1 MGGSGTRRGFGGT
14 GEQKQWSHCREF
26 GEGGWTWG
34 PQGEKRLGA
43 FPWGAPREAAVPAAA
58 GGGPALL
65 HSDRGRGE
73 RARMLPFCQEMP
85 DAAAGLG
92 GPVQLCKFPG
102 PHGPLGSLRR
112 GRDGVAATP
121 DPTRDSFLP
130 GPWCQR
136 RVGVHTCKR
145 GKADV
150 TLTVFWEG
158 GA

>member
-1 MGGSGTRRGFGGT
+1 M
-14 GEQKQWSHCREF
+14 
-26 GEGGWTWG
+26 
-34 PQGEKRLGA
+34 
-43 FPWGAPREAAVPAAA
+43 PAAA

-150 TLTVFWEG
+150 TLTVFGRVALKEG
-158 GA
+158 PIIVKRDILLVALSGKRAVSSFLIAEL